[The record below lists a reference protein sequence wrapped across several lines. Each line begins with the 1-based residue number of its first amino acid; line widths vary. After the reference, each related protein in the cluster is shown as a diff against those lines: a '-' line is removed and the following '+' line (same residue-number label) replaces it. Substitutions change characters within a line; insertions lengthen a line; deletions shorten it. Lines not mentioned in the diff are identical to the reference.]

1 MLRPSRL
8 TPAGYTIASLAV
20 SLGGILNGYDT
31 GSVGAVVTMPQF
43 TETMGEISP
52 SLLGFTVSVIM
63 FAGAIPSFLSG
74 PPADRYGRLAVVAT
88 GAVSFVVGAV
98 LQASA
103 FSLAQFIVGRVFAGA
118 GEGLFLGVMNVYICE
133 ISPSARRGTL
143 ASLPQLFSV
152 LAMCAG
158 YFTAYGSV
166 KIQSS
171 IAWRLPF
178 VIMAVIAVA
187 MAITCFLLPPSP
199 RWLVLRG
206 RREEAVAVVH
216 RLGIQHAEAEKDIL
230 RVREEDVSKQHTSF
244 YHSLRLIWARQY
256 RGRTILAL
264 FILGMVQLSGIDGV
278 MYYAPTLFAQAG
290 LPENTAGFLASG
302 LSGILIVIISIPA
315 AILADKWGRRTSV
328 IVGGVLLSSLMFLMG
343 IMYAAGAV
351 HHTGAGRWV
360 VIVSIFAFALSYA
373 ATWAFVGKIYASEIQ
388 PGCTRA
394 ASNAV
399 ATGLSFFTNGIVA
412 LITPILLA
420 KSAYGAYFLFG
431 GLSFGTLVVLG
442 LYMPETR
449 GEPLESI
456 QEVFSKPLQLHGF
469 GKLLRRGLGSS
480 SSTFGRLSGRTSVE
494 SSTAEL
500 DELSRAH
507 AASVRVLA

>member
-1 MLRPSRL
+1 MALLHRL
-8 TPAGYTIASLAV
+8 KPAGYTTAALAV

-31 GSVGAVVTMPQF
+31 GSVGAAVTMPQF
-43 TETMGEISP
+43 KETMGEISP
-52 SLLGFTVSVIM
+52 GMLGFTVSVIM
-63 FAGAIPSFLSG
+63 FAGALPSFLSG
-74 PPADRYGRLAVVAT
+74 PPADKYGRLAVVAA
-88 GAVSFVVGAV
+88 GGVSFAIGAV

-103 FSLAQFIVGRVFAGA
+103 LSLAQFIAGRIFAGA

-143 ASLPQLFSV
+143 ASMPQLFSV

-171 IAWRLPF
+171 MAWRLPF
-178 VIMAVIAVA
+178 ILMSIIAAALVV
-187 MAITCFLLPPSP
+187 TCFFLPPSP

-206 RREEAVAVVH
+206 RHEDAAAAVE
-216 RLGIQHAEAEKDIL
+216 RLGIQQAEAEKDVL
-230 RVREEDVSKQHTSF
+230 RVRDEDTAKSNMGFLQ
-244 YHSLRLIWARQY
+244 SLKIIWARQY
-256 RGRTILAL
+256 RSRTILAL
-264 FILGMVQLSGIDGV
+264 FILGMVQLCGIDGI

-302 LSGILIVIISIPA
+302 LSGILVVVISIPA

-343 IMYAAGAV
+343 AMYAARAV
-351 HHTGAGRWV
+351 HHDGPGRWV
-360 VIVSIFAFALSYA
+360 VIISIFAFSLSYA

-388 PGCTRA
+388 PGHTRA

-399 ATGLSFFTNGIVA
+399 AQGLNFFTNGIVA

-420 KSAYGAYFLFG
+420 KSAFGAYFLFG
-431 GLSFGTLVVLG
+431 GLSFGTLVVLA

-456 QEVFSKPLQLHGF
+456 QEVFSRPLQLHGIE
-469 GKLLRRGLGSS
+469 KLLLRKFGSS
-480 SSTFGRLSGRTSVE
+480 PPTSGFERSGSTEELRQIQERDCGLELTTMRASS
-494 SSTAEL
+494 
-500 DELSRAH
+500 
-507 AASVRVLA
+507 